1 MRHKKQAH
9 CPREEHPI
17 LTLLKRKRSQQVLT
31 FFQTKTEFTAIKNK
45 LTNTARFAKR
55 KYYNQ
60 HVRNI
65 QMEIKRCA
73 GPEQM
78 IIGNQYVLFKE
89 DAKTKTNFG
98 NKGSFLKDNDFK
110 ETIGATRTN

>member
-1 MRHKKQAH
+1 
-9 CPREEHPI
+9 
-17 LTLLKRKRSQQVLT
+17 
-31 FFQTKTEFTAIKNK
+31 
-45 LTNTARFAKR
+45 
-55 KYYNQ
+55 
-60 HVRNI
+60 
-65 QMEIKRCA
+65 MEIKRCA

-110 ETIGATRTN
+110 ETTGATRTN

>member
-1 MRHKKQAH
+1 
-9 CPREEHPI
+9 
-17 LTLLKRKRSQQVLT
+17 
-31 FFQTKTEFTAIKNK
+31 
-45 LTNTARFAKR
+45 
-55 KYYNQ
+55 
-60 HVRNI
+60 
-65 QMEIKRCA
+65 MEIKCCA